1 MLWNVYTKDPMA
13 YKRNGKCSG
22 TLEES
27 TKIHIPQPRALP
39 APRGEGQNL
48 EPYAVCVMVIQ
59 GNEELWEGLSIRST
73 SGR

>member
-1 MLWNVYTKDPMA
+1 MLWNVYTKDPMT

-39 APRGEGQNL
+39 AARGEGQNL
-48 EPYAVCVMVIQ
+48 DA
-59 GNEELWEGLSIRST
+59 ELSASR
-73 SGR
+73 